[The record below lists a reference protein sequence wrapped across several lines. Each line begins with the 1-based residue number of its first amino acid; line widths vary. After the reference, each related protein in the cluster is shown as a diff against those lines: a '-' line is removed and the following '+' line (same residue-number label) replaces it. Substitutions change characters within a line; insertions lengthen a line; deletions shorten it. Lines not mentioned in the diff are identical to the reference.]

1 MNRPANSRWDPP
13 HVLFGIAILLVCA
26 TGLPRRAEAVYLGP
40 SEYLCFD
47 DSAIAG
53 CGGKDSPFVNLPF
66 SYFHLETFEDHL
78 LNTPGVSAVT
88 GIGVTSV
95 VGFGGVINPIRDSV
109 DEDDGLINGSSTNP
123 GVKTG
128 DSFFGGGLPGI
139 EFSFSALVL
148 GALPTHAGMVWTDG
162 AGTISFEA
170 FGADGNSLGVFG
182 PFTHADSTF
191 FGTTAEDR
199 FYGVI
204 NAGGISA
211 IKLLNTSGGIEVDHL
226 QYGRLS
232 EAGPG
237 PEPGVIPEPSS
248 LLLFGLGGMAAGAM
262 RRRKIASL

>member
-1 MNRPANSRWDPP
+1 MNRPTNSRWDVP
-13 HVLFGIAILLVCA
+13 HVLFGITILLVCA
-26 TGLPRRAEAVYLGP
+26 TGLPRSAEAVYLGP

-47 DSAIAG
+47 DGAIAD
-53 CGGKDSPFVNLPF
+53 CGGKDSPFVGLPF

-88 GIGVTSV
+88 GSGVTSM
-95 VGFGGVINPIRDSV
+95 VGFSGLIIDSV
-109 DEDDGLINGSSTNP
+109 DEDDGLINGSGTNP

-128 DSFFGGGLPGI
+128 DSFFGSGPTGI
-139 EFSFSALVL
+139 KFAFSEAAL
-148 GALPTHAGMVWTDG
+148 GTLPTHAGMVWTDG

-170 FGADGNSLGVFG
+170 FDAGGISLGIFG
-182 PFTHADSTF
+182 PFAHADGTF

-204 NAGGISA
+204 EPGGISA
-211 IKLLNTSGGIEVDHL
+211 IKLTNESGGIEVDHL

-232 EAGPG
+232 DGGPG

-248 LLLFGLGGMAAGAM
+248 LLLFGLGGMAAGVM
-262 RRRKIASL
+262 RRRKITSL